1 MVLAALGL
9 GLLIGL
15 VIGALGGGG
24 SILTVPVLVF
34 LLGLSAQEATS
45 GSLVIVGVTAV
56 VASAAHARTGGTR
69 WRIALTIG
77 AAGVPASV
85 LGTRL
90 NRLVDENVLLLCFA
104 ALMLVAAVGMLLRS
118 SEHHDDDDRQDHD
131 LAGGGDR
138 GGSGTATAIRPPDVS
153 ASTGR
158 SAVLRLV
165 LVGLLIGFLTGFL
178 GVGGGFVIVPVLV
191 IALRLPMSVAVGTS
205 LLVIALNSG
214 VALLA
219 RAGQGAFDWEVIG
232 PFTLTAVAGSL
243 AGKKIAERV
252 ANNTLTRAFAVLL
265 VLVAGYVAVRA
276 GLALA

>member
-24 SILTVPVLVF
+24 SILTVPALVF
-34 LLGLSAQEATS
+34 LLGLSASEATS
-45 GSLVIVGVTAV
+45 GSLVIVGITAV

-69 WRIALTIG
+69 WRLAVAIG

-85 LGTRL
+85 LGTRV

-104 ALMLVAAVGMLLRS
+104 ALMFVAAAGMILRS
-118 SEHHDDDDRQDHD
+118 SEHPDDDQQDRD

-138 GGSGTATAIRPPDVS
+138 GGAGTATATRPADVL
-153 ASTGR
+153 AGTGS

-165 LVGLLIGFLTGFL
+165 SVGLLIGFLTGFL

-191 IALRLPMSVAVGTS
+191 IALRLPMPVAVGTS

-214 VALLA
+214 VALVA
-219 RAGQGAFDWEVIG
+219 RAGHGAFDWEVIG
-232 PFTLTAVAGSL
+232 PFTLTAVAASL
-243 AGKKIAERV
+243 VGKKIADRV
-252 ANNTLTRAFAVLL
+252 ASNSLTRAFAVLL
-265 VLVAGYVAVRA
+265 VLVACYVAVRA
-276 GLALA
+276 GFALT

>member
-85 LGTRL
+85 LGTRV
-90 NRLVDENVLLLCFA
+90 NGLVDENVLLLCFA
-104 ALMLVAAVGMLLRS
+104 ALMLVAAVGMILRS
-118 SEHHDDDDRQDHD
+118 SEHHDDDRQDDD

-138 GGSGTATAIRPPDVS
+138 GGSGTATATRPPDVS

-165 LVGLLIGFLTGFL
+165 SVGLLIGFLTGFL